1 MKLLLERW
9 KRFLNEGSEEQ
20 LETGSTLTPSRRGD
34 FDYLAEAFRD
44 YASDVG
50 GGERDL
56 TTEEYEDFAREHGIT
71 FLGAGYARAVFR
83 VPEGALKIEGG
94 SPPFRDNRNEALLWK
109 QAPASVAKY
118 LVPVL
123 DHAHDN
129 GWLLMSEVEVGGVVT
144 PEARGVLDDCGLGD
158 FIYNSSNVAKDG
170 RLVDYGFIHSY
181 SLFADCR
188 ELGRKQRQGSRAARK
203 RTP

>member
-20 LETGSTLTPSRRGD
+20 LETGFTLTPSRQGD
-34 FDYLAEAFRD
+34 FDDLAEAFRD

-50 GGERDL
+50 GGERNP

-83 VPEGALKIEGG
+83 VPEGALKIEMGW
-94 SPPFRDNRNEALLWK
+94 SPFNDNRKEATLWAS
-109 QAPASVAKY
+109 APANVAKH

-123 DHAHDN
+123 AHAYN
-129 GWLLMSEVEVGGVVT
+129 YGWLLMPEVQVGGEVDPSAVRAL
-144 PEARGVLDDCGLGD
+144 EAFGLGD
-158 FIYNSSNVAKDG
+158 FLNHYANVSTDG
-170 RLVDYGFIHSY
+170 RLVDYGIV
-181 SLFADCR
+181 R
-188 ELGRKQRQGSRAARK
+188 
-203 RTP
+203 